1 VPRPLVID
9 ESLDK
14 RISAE
19 LKRRGRNA
27 RTVAEIGLKGLTDP
41 TLLERLAQEAPDC
54 VLITG
59 DDAMPATHGNELA
72 QHKTTVAV
80 VAPWNPIIGLVEPQ
94 WEHEIVQKWAHLIE
108 EQPPGTIF
116 RYSLGGRRKWMLRKR
131 PPRTF

>member
-1 VPRPLVID
+1 MPRPLVID

-27 RTVAEIGLKGLTDP
+27 KTVAEIGLKGLTDP
-41 TLLERLAQEAPDC
+41 TLLERLAQETPDC

-80 VAPWNPIIGLVEPQ
+80 VAPWNPMGGLVEPQ

-116 RYSLGGRRKWMLRKR
+116 RYSLGGRRKWILRKR
-131 PPRTF
+131 PPRTI

>member
-1 VPRPLVID
+1 MPRPLVID

-27 RTVAEIGLKGLTDP
+27 KTVAEIGLKGLTDP
-41 TLLERLAQEAPDC
+41 TLLDRLAREAPDC

-80 VAPWNPIIGLVEPQ
+80 VAPWNQ
-94 WEHEIVQKWAHLIE
+94 
-108 EQPPGTIF
+108 
-116 RYSLGGRRKWMLRKR
+116 
-131 PPRTF
+131 